1 MNELWQSLVTWHA
14 EQPHVLRAMLTGT
27 LLSSACG
34 VLGCFII
41 LRRMAFLGDAL
52 AHAML
57 AGVVVGYLLTKWLF
71 GSEANVVAMLIGSVL
86 AGVITSASI
95 SWVSRFGRIKE
106 DAAIGIIYTG
116 VFAAGGMLA
125 SLFSRYIHVD
135 LLHFVSGNVLSVS
148 LADLWM
154 IGIVTIVVISCAILF
169 FRQLQISS
177 FDPVMAAAMGTP
189 VIAIDYMLTGC
200 TSLVVVAGVNLVGV
214 ILVVGLLITP
224 AATAYLLTDR
234 LSRML
239 WLAAAVGV
247 SGFWLGYFMAQRLN
261 VAPGS
266 AIVVA
271 LTGQFLLALTF
282 APKHGLLADWFR
294 RREQVPQV
302 AREDVLGFVLRG
314 GGQPVSTSKMFSQL
328 KMHGEAVPRA
338 LRVLVTE
345 GLVDRDGDLVR
356 LTETGRTEARR
367 LQRAHRLW
375 ETYLERVGAPR
386 EALHEQADKLE
397 HVHDPRTVGY
407 LDDKLGHPITDP
419 HGSVIPDA
427 EETTVPDAEFAAALL
442 RPGQTAVVTQIAAS
456 ARQLNLL
463 PGERVT
469 AGERTG
475 NGSLWNFLTDEG
487 RLIEADHKV
496 ADAILVRRV
505 PSR

>member
-1 MNELWQSLVTWHA
+1 MNEVWQTLVTWNA

-34 VLGCFII
+34 VLGCFIV

-57 AGVVVGYLLTKWLF
+57 AGVTLGYLLTKWLF
-71 GSEANVVAMLIGSVL
+71 GSEANVAAMLIGSVL
-86 AGVITSASI
+86 AGVLTSASI

-116 VFAAGGMLA
+116 VFAAGGMMA
-125 SLFSRYIHVD
+125 SYFSRFIHVD
-135 LLHFVSGNVLSVS
+135 LLHFVTGNVLSVS

-154 IGIVTIVVISCAILF
+154 IGVVTVVVLSSAILF
-169 FRQLQISS
+169 FRPLQISS

-189 VIAIDYMLTGC
+189 VVAIDYLLTGC

-239 WLAAAVGV
+239 WLAGALGV
-247 SGFWLGYFMAQRLN
+247 TGFWAGYFIAQRLN

-282 APKHGLLADWFR
+282 APRHGLLADWIR
-294 RREQVPQV
+294 KRGQVPQA
-302 AREDVLGFVLRG
+302 AREDVLGYVLRG
-314 GGQPVSTSKMFSQL
+314 GGKSVSVTKLLLQL
-328 KMHGEAVPRA
+328 RLHGEATARA
-338 LRVLVTE
+338 VRVLVNE
-345 GLVDRDGDLVR
+345 GLLVRDGEALQ
-356 LTETGRTEARR
+356 LTETGSVEARR

-375 ETYLERVGAPR
+375 EAYLEKTGTPR
-386 EALHEQADKLE
+386 EQLHQKADKLE
-397 HVHDPRTVGY
+397 HVHDPQTVGY
-407 LDDKLGHPITDP
+407 LDDKLGHPLTDP

-442 RPGQTAVVTQIAAS
+442 RPGHSAVVVRIDRTAA
-456 ARQLNLL
+456 QTNLR

-469 AGERTG
+469 AGERSQSG
-475 NGSLWNFLTDEG
+475 ALWHFLTDEG
-487 RLIEADHKV
+487 RTIEADHKV
-496 ADAILVRRV
+496 ADAIIVRKT
-505 PSR
+505 S